1 VKDSHNAIVTARL
14 VVELEERSVYGQLKR
29 YPHNE
34 LARALA
40 EFRGTQTFTP
50 VMVEQL
56 KAMGMTV
63 VIAGTNARTL

>member
-1 VKDSHNAIVTARL
+1 VNAAARTPL
-14 VVELEERSVYGQLKR
+14 VVELAERNVYGTLQL

-40 EFRGTQTFTP
+40 EFRGARTFTP

-56 KAMGMTV
+56 KGMGMTV
-63 VIAGTNARTL
+63 QVAGTNARTL

>member
-1 VKDSHNAIVTARL
+1 MNTNVAVYAL
-14 VVELEERSVYGQLKR
+14 VVELEERNVYGNLLL
-29 YPHNE
+29 YPHNR

-40 EFRGTQTFTP
+40 EFRDTKTFTP

-63 VIAGTNARTL
+63 QIAGINARPL